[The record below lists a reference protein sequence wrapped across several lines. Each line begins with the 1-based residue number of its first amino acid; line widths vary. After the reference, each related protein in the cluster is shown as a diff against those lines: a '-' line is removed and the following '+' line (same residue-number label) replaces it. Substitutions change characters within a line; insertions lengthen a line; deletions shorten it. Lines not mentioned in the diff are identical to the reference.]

1 MSIANIIFDLGGV
14 VVEWNPQG
22 IVDGFTNDP
31 KLAGTL
37 LESIFDHPDWAEK
50 DRVSYSV
57 AELVQRFAQR
67 TGLSED
73 QIEKL
78 MLAVRDSLILM
89 PETLPLMDE
98 LRAQGYPLFCLSN
111 MPVEHYQH
119 LTKIYDFWDKF
130 AGIVISGQAKMVK
143 PEPEIYQYLLN
154 TYQLEPSTCI
164 FIDDSPPN
172 IEAAQSLGINGIVF
186 TDVQSCRQELRTM
199 LKNERA

>member
-1 MSIANIIFDLGGV
+1 
-14 VVEWNPQG
+14 
-22 IVDGFTNDP
+22 
-31 KLAGTL
+31 
-37 LESIFDHPDWAEK
+37 
-50 DRVSYSV
+50 
-57 AELVQRFAQR
+57 
-67 TGLSED
+67 
-73 QIEKL
+73 
-78 MLAVRDSLILM
+78 LAVRDSLILM